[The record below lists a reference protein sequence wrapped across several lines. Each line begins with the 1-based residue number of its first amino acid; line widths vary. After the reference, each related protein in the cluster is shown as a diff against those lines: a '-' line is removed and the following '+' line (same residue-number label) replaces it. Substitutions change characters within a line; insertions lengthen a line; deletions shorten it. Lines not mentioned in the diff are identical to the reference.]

1 MSVAEKLRGGLLL
14 STPAEGAGGRTGTW
28 RVYRP
33 VINYSKCTKCGICWL
48 YCPENVIE
56 WLEDKNVRIDYNYCK
71 AVESARMFVRSRP
84 LTWLRRGGWCE

>member
-1 MSVAEKLRGGLLL
+1 MSVAEKIRGGLLL

-48 YCPENVIE
+48 YC
-56 WLEDKNVRIDYNYCK
+56 
-71 AVESARMFVRSRP
+71 
-84 LTWLRRGGWCE
+84 LRT